1 MKKRTQIIVF
11 VVSLLLIGGT
21 GAGYIIHKHSE
32 AQQEQKEKEL
42 KVIEDKIVADLVK
55 RYKGIES
62 VQFHDYTVMPTG
74 TLSIPLTINHMEREN
89 YTEDYEI
96 SVDEKHPRLSGHS
109 RKPIAEKG
117 TSDIKKIKVTY
128 NFKEFGK

>member
-21 GAGYIIHKHSE
+21 GAGYIIHKHNE

-42 KVIEDKIVADLVK
+42 KIIEDEIVADLAK
-55 RYKGIES
+55 RYKGIEA
-62 VQFHDYTVMPTG
+62 VQFEEYSIAPTG
-74 TLSIPLTINHMEREN
+74 MLDIPCVINNKKTITIRYQMYLN
-89 YTEDYEI
+89 
-96 SVDEKHPRLSGHS
+96 EKMPRFAGGYNL
-109 RKPIAEKG
+109 EKLRNG
-117 TSDIKKIKVTY
+117 SSDLNKIKIVY